1 MNNVESY
8 VKSCFKGYNVDE
20 DLRKEIVSSINDR
33 IVDYINYGLSEDEA
47 FKNAIEDIGDLRE
60 LANDQN
66 TVVIEKDKIYFKFS
80 IFAYLL
86 LVVEMMVF
94 YFASYVK
101 LGKIVVPMLRLDLII
116 IVLVILIIYPVSSYI
131 PYKKKNSKEEI
142 NRNFKMLI
150 NIGLISVSLISI
162 VLIVINFNTGI
173 NTLWCFFPVIGVY
186 NWPIGIAVYKRLIYR
201 DKI

>member
-33 IVDYINYGLSEDEA
+33 IADYINDGLSEDEA
-47 FKNAIEDIGDLRE
+47 FENAVKNIGDLRQ

-66 TVVIEKDKIYFKFS
+66 TVVIEKDKIDFKFS

-86 LVVEMMVF
+86 LAAEMMLF

-101 LGKIVVPMLRLDLII
+101 LGKIAVPALHLDLIMI
-116 IVLVILIIYPVSSYI
+116 FFVVLIIYPVSSYI
-131 PYKKKNSKEEI
+131 TYKKRNSQEEI
-142 NRNFKMLI
+142 KHNFKKLI
-150 NIGLISVSLISI
+150 NVGLISASLISI

-186 NWPIGIAVYKRLIYR
+186 NWPIGVAVYKRLMLKR
-201 DKI
+201 